1 MITISKTTPV
11 LIVEAIEPC
20 LPFWLDT
27 AGYTKVDEVAHGSA
41 LGFVILSHGACE
53 LMLQTRASLAD
64 DLPEALPH
72 APVGSAILFAEVA
85 SIAEARQAL
94 AGARLLVPAR
104 VTAYGSQETVVLAPG
119 GQVTIFAQFSR

>member
-27 AGYTKVDEVAHGSA
+27 AGYRQLAEVPHGA
-41 LGFVILSHGACE
+41 GLGFVILGHGGSE

-64 DLPEALPH
+64 DLPEVLAH
-72 APVGSAILFAEVA
+72 VPVGSAMLYAEVA
-85 SIAEARQAL
+85 SLTAAREAL
-94 AGARLLVPAR
+94 AGAQLLVPAR
-104 VTAYGSQETVVLAPG
+104 VTAYGAQETVVLAPG
-119 GQVTIFAQFSR
+119 GQVVIFSQFDK